1 MGNELNDGVNDKIL
15 KVGKKQR
22 EPERWKLES
31 ELNNFK
37 LKKKKKIACGLINP
51 KIIIETSINKT
62 NMQPIN

>member
-37 LKKKKKIACGLINP
+37 LKKKSLH
-51 KIIIETSINKT
+51 
-62 NMQPIN
+62 MD

>member
-1 MGNELNDGVNDKIL
+1 MGNELNNGVNDKIL

-37 LKKKKKIACGLINP
+37 LEKKKFACGLINP

>member
-1 MGNELNDGVNDKIL
+1 MGNELNNGVNDKIL
-15 KVGKKQR
+15 KVAKKQR

-37 LKKKKKIACGLINP
+37 LKKKKFACGLINP

-62 NMQPIN
+62 NMQPII

>member
-1 MGNELNDGVNDKIL
+1 MGNELNNGVNDKIL

-37 LKKKKKIACGLINP
+37 LNKKKICMW
-51 KIIIETSINKT
+51 INKPK
-62 NMQPIN
+62 NNN

>member
-1 MGNELNDGVNDKIL
+1 MGNELNNGVNDKIL

-37 LKKKKKIACGLINP
+37 LEKKKFACGLINP

-62 NMQPIN
+62 NMQPII